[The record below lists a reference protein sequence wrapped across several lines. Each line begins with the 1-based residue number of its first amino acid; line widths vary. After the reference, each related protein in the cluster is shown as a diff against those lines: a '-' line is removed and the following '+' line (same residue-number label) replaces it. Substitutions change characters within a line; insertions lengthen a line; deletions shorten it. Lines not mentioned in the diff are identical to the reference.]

1 MKWPFQRRKPNK
13 EPIEAVLISSHV
25 PASPESEFRL
35 GPGERKSLSL
45 PPALNFLLSSLEAAG
60 HKVTMEQL
68 PSIEMNGERLIE
80 VRILAD
86 GDPVASV
93 NIAARPAGD

>member
-1 MKWPFQRRKPNK
+1 
-13 EPIEAVLISSHV
+13 
-25 PASPESEFRL
+25 
-35 GPGERKSLSL
+35 
-45 PPALNFLLSSLEAAG
+45 LEAAG

-93 NIAARPAGD
+93 NIAARPVPKAAGD